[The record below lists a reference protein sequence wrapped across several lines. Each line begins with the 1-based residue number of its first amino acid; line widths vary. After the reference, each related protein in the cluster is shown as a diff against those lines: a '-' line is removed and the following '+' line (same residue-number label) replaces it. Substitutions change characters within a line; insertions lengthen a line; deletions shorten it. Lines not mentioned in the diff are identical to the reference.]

1 MDLVKFDIFS
11 IEDHAVAMLELL
23 PIHKDSFK
31 MKSDHTSKGHLL
43 VCHMDLLVCWYIALA
58 LRNRAK
64 CPKID
69 KVLMEKDFYNTVQ
82 VFKKSGVQVED
93 IIAWTGVSGLVADVL
108 REITLSHHT
117 RITSHAEILNKF
129 HLNRKPIHWP
139 HLDDEDLVFS
149 WAATRLDNFGLI
161 HDDSDGCKSDG
172 AEMGTEE
179 MGLSAVLVE
188 ISSTLRSEG
197 DPNLVENLEHC
208 DIVGSG
214 KEEDFKV
221 NVHEL
226 LEELTACRVTIE
238 NQSHDITTL
247 EKHLARAN
255 SELKSAAARYEGIS
269 RSLQTSQAE
278 KRASNEKV
286 AVSQSHFQNCPL
298 ANLRTESECSKVGRD
313 LDEYVDLYN
322 AALGDPSYHGP
333 LRLLSPDLLLA
344 GIISSNQSPPRDS
357 SRPDR
362 IDAFLTQAHNLIC
375 QRLVEDGN
383 YDAQILSQKNFSLN
397 DLKQVLDSDPKDPE
411 SLVLHI
417 KSMSKKV
424 DVLMDIVK
432 SRNIDRLPIEKP
444 FGSLSVLPDPSPNPA
459 KLASAPLQPSHTF
472 KQDPMPKPSMTRAEY
487 EAKEAEDAMSRLLS
501 MSGF

>member
-11 IEDHAVAMLELL
+11 IEDHAVAILELL
-23 PIHKDSFK
+23 PIHRESFK
-31 MKSDHTSKGHLL
+31 MKIDHKSKGHLL
-43 VCHMDLLVCWYIALA
+43 VCHVDLLVCWYIALA

-69 KVLMEKDFYNTVQ
+69 KVLMEKDFYKTVQ
-82 VFKKSGVQVED
+82 VFRKSGVQVED
-93 IIAWTGVSGLVADVL
+93 IITWTGVTGLVADVL
-108 REITLSHHT
+108 RELTSSPHT

-129 HLNRKPIHWP
+129 HLNKKPIHWP

-149 WAATRLDNFGLI
+149 WAATRLDNFGMI
-161 HDDSDGCKSDG
+161 HDDLDGCEPDEKI
-172 AEMGTEE
+172 GTKEID
-179 MGLSAVLVE
+179 LPAVLVE
-188 ISSTLRSEG
+188 ISSSLRSEG
-197 DPNLVENLEHC
+197 DPDFEEHLEHD
-208 DIVGSG
+208 DITGFG
-214 KEEDFKV
+214 KEVYSGV
-221 NVHEL
+221 NVTEL

-247 EKHLARAN
+247 ENHLARAN

-286 AVSQSHFQNCPL
+286 AISQSHFQNCPL
-298 ANLRTESECSKVGRD
+298 ASLKAESEYSKVRRD

-333 LRLLSPDLLLA
+333 LKLLSPDLLLA

-357 SRPDR
+357 SRTDR
-362 IDAFLTQAHNLIC
+362 MDAFLTQAHNLIC

-383 YDAQILSQKNFSLN
+383 YDARILSQKNFSLD

-444 FGSLSVLPDPSPNPA
+444 FGSLSVLPDPSPNLI
-459 KLASAPLQPSHTF
+459 KLASAPLQPSQSF
-472 KQDPMPKPSMTRAEY
+472 KQNPMPKLSLTRAEY
-487 EAKEAEDAMSRLLS
+487 EAKEAEDAMNRLLS